1 MTYNI
6 QNDFGLEDPGF
17 ALLREVAQRY
27 CPEELQQERK
37 AVLPD
42 EVLNLAAI
50 ELLTPPLAPPLQG
63 RGVPAAGKA
72 VAVPLPQQG
81 GVGGGSLLLYFIA
94 VLVVVVVA
102 HLYIF

>member
-63 RGVPAAGKA
+63 RGTATASQPAGN
-72 VAVPLPQQG
+72 PL
-81 GVGGGSLLLYFIA
+81 L
-94 VLVVVVVA
+94 
-102 HLYIF
+102 